1 MNAAPLP
8 WFRLRWL
15 GAAIVGFAACMTQ
28 AAGASITLA
37 SAEMGPA
44 GQISGTPIGATK
56 YIGWRFRVPKTMA
69 VTEVGG
75 HIGGINGEL
84 FAAIVSLT
92 ALDALP
98 QGAPFT
104 DATVKASTTFLPP
117 LPTAE
122 FRAPLT
128 VTLTAGTYALVIG
141 SGKFGATGNGVAS
154 SVQQPNILPTTQASY
169 IFWEQSVPN
178 VFNWTVGS
186 ANNLRFVV
194 VGTEIAS
201 PADFN
206 LDGVVNALDLPVWKA
221 GFGNPAPAGI
231 ANGDANSDGKVDG
244 ADFLV
249 WQRAATGTAAASP
262 TADAVPEPAAK
273 LLLHAALFGFGLIAR
288 RRAVAGCL

>member
-8 WFRLRWL
+8 WYRFRLF
-15 GAAIVGFAACMTQ
+15 GVAIVSFAALMAQ
-28 AAGASITLA
+28 AEGASITLA

-56 YIGWRFRVPKTMA
+56 YVGWRFRVPKTMA

-75 HIGGINGEL
+75 HVGGINGEL

-104 DATVKASTTFLPP
+104 DATVKASTTFMPP

-122 FRAPLT
+122 FRAPLA
-128 VTLTAGTYALVIG
+128 VTLTAGTYAIVIG

-154 SVQQPNILPTTQASY
+154 SMQQPNILPTTQASY

-178 VFNWTVGS
+178 VFHWTVGS

-206 LDGVVNALDLPVWKA
+206 LDGVVNSLDLPVWKA
-221 GFGNPAPAGI
+221 GFGNPAPNGT
-231 ANGDANSDGKVDG
+231 ANGDANGDGKVDG
-244 ADFLV
+244 ADFMI
-249 WQRAATGTAAASP
+249 WQRAANATAAVP
-262 TADAVPEPAAK
+262 TANAIPEPAARTMA
-273 LLLHAALFGFGLIAR
+273 LAALLSAGFVVR
-288 RRAVAGCL
+288 RRAIAGCF

>member
-1 MNAAPLP
+1 MKSAPLP
-8 WFRLRWL
+8 YLLHRWFGAVILCVAAFATQAR
-15 GAAIVGFAACMTQ
+15 GAA
-28 AAGASITLA
+28 ITLA

-44 GQISGTPIGATK
+44 GQISGTPISSTK

-75 HIGGINGEL
+75 HVGGVNGEL

-92 ALDALP
+92 AVDALP
-98 QGAPFT
+98 AGAPFA
-104 DATVKASTTFLPP
+104 DGAVKASTTFLPP

-122 FRAPLT
+122 FRAPLA

-141 SGKFGATGNGVAS
+141 SGKFGATGNGVAP
-154 SVQQPNILPTTQASY
+154 SVQQANILPTTQASY

-194 VGTEIAS
+194 TGTEIAN

-206 LDGVVNALDLPVWKA
+206 LDGAVNTLDLPVWKA
-221 GFGNPAPAGI
+221 GFGNPAPSGI
-231 ANGDANSDGKVDG
+231 ANGDANGDGLVDGK
-244 ADFLV
+244 DFLI
-249 WQRAATGTAAASP
+249 WQRAATAASAATP
-262 TADAVPEPAAK
+262 ATGAVPEPTTGMMVA
-273 LLLHAALFGFGLIAR
+273 AALLSVGFIAR
-288 RRAVAGCL
+288 RRTAASVV

>member
-8 WFRLRWL
+8 CLPLRWF
-15 GAAIVGFAACMTQ
+15 GAAIVGFATLVTQ
-28 AAGASITLA
+28 ADGAAITLA
-37 SAEMGPA
+37 SAQMGPA

-75 HIGGINGEL
+75 HVGGINGEL

-122 FRAPLT
+122 FRTPLS
-128 VTLTAGTYALVIG
+128 VTLAAGTYALVIG

-154 SVQQPNILPTTQASY
+154 TVQQPNILPTTQASY

-186 ANNLRFVV
+186 ANNLRLVV
-194 VGTEIAS
+194 VGTEIAN

-206 LDGVVNALDLPVWKA
+206 LDGTVDGLDLPVWKA

-231 ANGDANSDGKVDG
+231 ANGDANGDGKVDG
-244 ADFLV
+244 VDYLI
-249 WQRAATGTAAASP
+249 WQRASTASGATPTAA
-262 TADAVPEPAAK
+262 AVPEPATATMS
-273 LLLHAALFGFGLIAR
+273 LAALLSFGLVAR
-288 RRAVAGCL
+288 RRIGWACSY

>member
-15 GAAIVGFAACMTQ
+15 GAAIICFASSMTSGE
-28 AAGASITLA
+28 GASITLA

-44 GQISGTPIGATK
+44 GQISGTPISANK
-56 YIGWRFRVPKTMA
+56 YIGWRFRVSKTLA

-75 HIGGINGEL
+75 HVGGVNGEL

-98 QGAPFT
+98 QGAPFA
-104 DATVKASTTFLPP
+104 DGTVKASTTFMPP

-122 FRAPLT
+122 FRAPLS
-128 VTLTAGTYALVIG
+128 VTLAAGTYALVIG

-178 VFNWTVGS
+178 VFNWAVGS

-194 VGTEIAS
+194 VGTEIAN

-206 LDGVVNALDLPVWKA
+206 LDGTVDGLDLPVWKA

-231 ANGDANSDGKVDG
+231 ANGDANGDGQVDG
-244 ADFLV
+244 VDYLI
-249 WQRAATGTAAASP
+249 WQRASTASAAAPTAA
-262 TADAVPEPAAK
+262 AVPEPATATMSLAT
-273 LLLHAALFGFGLIAR
+273 LLSFGLVAR
-288 RRAVAGCL
+288 RRVVAGCL

>member
-1 MNAAPLP
+1 MNAAPLHSIP
-8 WFRLRWL
+8 LRWF
-15 GAAIVGFAACMTQ
+15 GVAIVSVAALAVQ
-28 AAGASITLA
+28 AQGASITLA

-44 GQISGTPIGATK
+44 GQVSGTPINASK
-56 YIGWRFRVPKTMA
+56 YIGWRFRVTKTMA

-75 HIGGINGEL
+75 HVGGLNGEL

-98 QGAPFT
+98 QGAPFA
-104 DATVKASTTFLPP
+104 DGTVKASTTFLPP
-117 LPTAE
+117 APTAE
-122 FRAPLT
+122 FHAPLA
-128 VTLTAGTYALVIG
+128 VTLQAGTYALVIG

-186 ANNLRFVV
+186 ANNLRFIVT
-194 VGTEIAS
+194 GAELTS

-206 LDGVVNALDLPVWKA
+206 LDGTVNALDLPVWKA
-221 GFGNPAPAGI
+221 GFGNPAPAGT
-231 ANGDANSDGKVDG
+231 ANGDANADGKVDG

-249 WQRAATGTAAASP
+249 WQQAAAASAAVP
-262 TADAVPEPAAK
+262 TASTVPEPAAGK
-273 LLLHAALFGFGLIAR
+273 MGAALLSVGFAAR
-288 RRAVAGCL
+288 RRTSVGCG